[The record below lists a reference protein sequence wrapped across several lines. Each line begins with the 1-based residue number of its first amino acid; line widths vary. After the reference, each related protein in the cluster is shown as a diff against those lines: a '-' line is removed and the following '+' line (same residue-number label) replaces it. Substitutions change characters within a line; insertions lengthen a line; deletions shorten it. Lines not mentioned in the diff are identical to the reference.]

1 MPPNLNPGI
10 GTFSDS
16 IRAAA
21 RDPFCPVI
29 SLPEARVNLESYKN
43 AAIHGD
49 SLAGDIACLV
59 GRQEGGDIG
68 DI

>member
-10 GTFSDS
+10 VTFSDS
-16 IRAAA
+16 ITAAA
-21 RDPFCPVI
+21 RDPFCPGI
-29 SLPEARVNLESYKN
+29 SLPEARVNLEPYKN
-43 AAIHGD
+43 AAIHSD

-59 GRQEGGDIG
+59 RRQESGDIG